1 MGLIKKAA
9 DLGRDFC
16 NGHAVAHYLYNGGV
30 ASNDFE
36 HFGLFRLLR
45 GLRLCRF
52 LARERA
58 SEYFDGGF
66 HQSGRR

>member
-1 MGLIKKAA
+1 MGAIEKAP
-9 DLGRDFC
+9 DMGRDFC
-16 NGHAVAHYLYNGGV
+16 DGNAVAHYLYNGGV
-30 ASNDFE
+30 ASHHFE
-36 HFGLFRLLR
+36 HFRFFCFRGR
-45 GLRLCRF
+45 IGLRCF